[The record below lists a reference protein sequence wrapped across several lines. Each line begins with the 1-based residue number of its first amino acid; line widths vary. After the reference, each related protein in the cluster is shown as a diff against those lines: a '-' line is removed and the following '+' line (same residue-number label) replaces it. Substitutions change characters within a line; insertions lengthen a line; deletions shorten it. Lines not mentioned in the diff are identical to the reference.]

1 MNRLEVGRTDTGEIA
16 ILVCASSDERDATMV
31 LGLSDSDLL
40 GFASDIIAEC
50 QANLVSE
57 QESEAPEQCTNEGH
71 CKPSPAAP
79 KTYARPPRYDE
90 VFFDGLN
97 SLDEDAS
104 LLPSKGAP
112 KVDVRIDADEL
123 AAMRAELKRLKAR
136 EQELLESNTR
146 LVFERRGA
154 MSFYNAACEN
164 SFYLHDRSRR
174 LNIIN
179 FARIALQEVPTAPM
193 VPSDEVVRL
202 RYRLMAEEF
211 FESVFAAF
219 DKSIHW
225 GIGQVQ
231 ESLMR
236 IVNESPIRIDM
247 EAVADGLI
255 DTAYTVEGAL
265 VSFGI
270 NGDALWKVVHD
281 NNMTKDGGHFINGKL
296 CKPPT
301 WVPPDI
307 RGELIRQGWRGAQ

>member
-1 MNRLEVGRTDTGEIA
+1 MSRLEVGRTDTGEIA

-50 QANLVSE
+50 QANLVAE
-57 QESEAPEQCTNEGH
+57 QEDSGEGH
-71 CKPSPAAP
+71 VN
-79 KTYARPPRYDE
+79 TR
-90 VFFDGLN
+90 FL
-97 SLDEDAS
+97 
-104 LLPSKGAP
+104 P

-193 VPSDEVVRL
+193 VPSDDVVRL

-231 ESLMR
+231 EALMR
-236 IVNESPIRIDM
+236 IVNDSPIRIDM

-281 NNMTKDGGHFINGKL
+281 NNMTKEGGPFINGKL

-307 RGELIRQGWRGAQ
+307 RGELIRQGWRGEQ

>member
-1 MNRLEVGRTDTGEIA
+1 MSRLEVGRTDTGEIA

-57 QESEAPEQCTNEGH
+57 QESEDPEQCTNADCDH
-71 CKPSPAAP
+71 CKPS
-79 KTYARPPRYDE
+79 
-90 VFFDGLN
+90 
-97 SLDEDAS
+97 
-104 LLPSKGAP
+104 P

-123 AAMRAELKRLKAR
+123 ASMRAELKRLKAR

-202 RYRLMAEEF
+202 RYRLMTEEF

-231 ESLMR
+231 EALMR
-236 IVNESPIRIDM
+236 IVNESPVCLDM
-247 EAVADGLI
+247 VAVADGLI

-281 NNMTKDGGHFINGKL
+281 NNMTKEGGPFINGKL

-301 WVPPDI
+301 WAPPDI